1 MLVNALHQS
10 IVDWIQLPNIDVHDI
25 DAIHMVLSALTRKF
39 GADETIK
46 AVPLVFK
53 IQELVKQTVIQHTAR
68 QRAVAA
74 IVVEWLAMVGEFYR
88 IDSLVQYAD
97 VLKSERIRLNEYSP
111 VFMEA
116 SSDIAIDKLEELEP
130 NNTTPVDKFADRK
143 LVVQML
149 SKDGPLRDE
158 DDTEGTDLE
167 AKLMIEWG
175 SDDYINHDRSYRIR
189 TSRNLNDLKAKLAT
203 PWTNTEVTRNE
214 PGKKQTI
221 RVENLKEALTGQTQQ
236 QTDANGLQSL
246 TNACLNKR
254 PSETVADMSSLLQ
267 SLSLGTDVSNTTSL
281 VNPPYK

>member
-1 MLVNALHQS
+1 
-10 IVDWIQLPNIDVHDI
+10 
-25 DAIHMVLSALTRKF
+25 MVLSAFTRKF

-74 IVVEWLAMVGEFYR
+74 IVVEWLSMVGEFYR

-254 PSETVADMSSLLQ
+254 PNETVADMSSLLQ
-267 SLSLGTDVSNTTSL
+267 SLSLGTDVSNTSSL

>member
-1 MLVNALHQS
+1 MLVNALHQA
-10 IVDWIQLPNIDVHDI
+10 ILDWIQLPNIDVHDV
-25 DAIHMVLSALTRKF
+25 DTIHRVLTALTRKF

-74 IVVEWLAMVGEFYR
+74 IVVEWLFMVGEFYR

-97 VLKSERIRLNEYSP
+97 ALKSERIRLNEYSP
-111 VFMEA
+111 VFLNTSTENNT
-116 SSDIAIDKLEELEP
+116 DKLENLEP

-143 LVVQML
+143 LVIQML

-167 AKLMIEWG
+167 AKLMVEWG
-175 SDDYINHDRSYRIR
+175 SDDYVNQDRTYRIR

-203 PWTNTEVTRNE
+203 PWTNAE
-214 PGKKQTI
+214 I
-221 RVENLKEALTGQTQQ
+221 
-236 QTDANGLQSL
+236 
-246 TNACLNKR
+246 
-254 PSETVADMSSLLQ
+254 TVSCD
-267 SLSLGTDVSNTTSL
+267 
-281 VNPPYK
+281 

>member
-74 IVVEWLAMVGEFYR
+74 IVVEWLSMVGEFYR

-203 PWTNTEVTRNE
+203 PWTNTEVTVSWVTCGIN
-214 PGKKQTI
+214 
-221 RVENLKEALTGQTQQ
+221 
-236 QTDANGLQSL
+236 SL
-246 TNACLNKR
+246 FNFLR
-254 PSETVADMSSLLQ
+254 FF
-267 SLSLGTDVSNTTSL
+267 
-281 VNPPYK
+281 